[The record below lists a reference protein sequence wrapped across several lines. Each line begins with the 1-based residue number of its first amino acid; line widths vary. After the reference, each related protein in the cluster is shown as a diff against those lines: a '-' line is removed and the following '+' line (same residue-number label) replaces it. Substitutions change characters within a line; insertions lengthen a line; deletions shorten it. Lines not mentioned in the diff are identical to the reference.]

1 VSRDRAEENDRATL
15 AALSDP
21 ERACA
26 VLLAYGTGGDVP
38 WAAAKARAL
47 APRDAVEARLLALL
61 DLLGPAAAKGVVA
74 GSPLGSRLAG
84 ALVSCAEA
92 LDKHRGRG
100 QQVVRVEH
108 VHVHPGGR
116 AVVGAVSHGGR
127 GDGAEIEHQPHA
139 PRLAHEPS
147 APMRGEDAAREPVP
161 AGGGEGPATLPDAR
175 RGQGQRRAD
184 GAGERAVEARPA
196 RRGGAGREGDG
207 AAAAAAGAGR
217 AGEPVGRG

>member
-61 DLLGPAAAKGVVA
+61 DLLGPAAAKG
-74 GSPLGSRLAG
+74 
-84 ALVSCAEA
+84 
-92 LDKHRGRG
+92 
-100 QQVVRVEH
+100 
-108 VHVHPGGR
+108 
-116 AVVGAVSHGGR
+116 
-127 GDGAEIEHQPHA
+127 
-139 PRLAHEPS
+139 
-147 APMRGEDAAREPVP
+147 
-161 AGGGEGPATLPDAR
+161 PATLPDAR